1 MEVIEI
7 TYSMGQTFQVAPYEP
22 INIHYSAKAE
32 LKKGEDVMKAYD
44 KLASIVNER
53 CGAERLKW
61 SKPQVAAKYLAD
73 KGKEELARQ
82 VLKKNIPFDDDVH
95 FDAHELTG
103 N

>member
-1 MEVIEI
+1 MEIREI

-61 SKPQVAAKYLAD
+61 SDPQKAARYLSD
-73 KGKEELARQ
+73 KGKSELARQ
-82 VLKKNIPFDDDVH
+82 VLDKSKKSPF
-95 FDAHELTG
+95 
-103 N
+103 